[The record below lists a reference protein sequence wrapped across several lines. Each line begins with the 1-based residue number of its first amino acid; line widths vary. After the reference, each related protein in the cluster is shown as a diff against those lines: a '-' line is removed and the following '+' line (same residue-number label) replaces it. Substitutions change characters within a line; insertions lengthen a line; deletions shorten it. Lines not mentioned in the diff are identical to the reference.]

1 MEVMV
6 NGPKVLHEG
15 VNTQGGLSGKELN
28 TMGICRPFPDLSS

>member
-6 NGPKVLHEG
+6 DGPKVLHEE
-15 VNTQGGLSGKELN
+15 VTTQGRESVKKLD